1 MISCKFS
8 RFHGAIYALTKARVF
23 ELDLLLSLHGGKQMH
38 RPQPDYNIGSMILR
52 RGALNPARRAIV
64 FENQET
70 SYAELSERV
79 RCLASGLSSLGVC
92 RGDRVGYVGVN
103 HPDFIDAMLAAWAIG
118 AIFVPLNFRLTG
130 AELCYM
136 INDAGIHTLFA
147 DDSLRAVINPIRDQL
162 DCRQF
167 IAAEGAE
174 DGWLHK
180 QALID
185 ESTAHP
191 TLYQAD
197 QHDTAVIM
205 YTSGTTG
212 KPKGAMLSHGNL
224 FWNNASSAMDIH
236 IHGSDI
242 SLVAAPLFH
251 IGGLNVTLL
260 NALQNGT
267 CVVLHRGFDAGE
279 TLKDIERFGC
289 TIMFG
294 APAMFLFMAQLPQ
307 FSSTD
312 LSSLRMLIVGAAPVP
327 KALLEIY
334 NARDVALNQGYGLT
348 ETAPFVSFLT
358 SEYLER
364 KMGSAGQPGL
374 LGEVRIA
381 GANGDSLGAG
391 EVGEIL
397 YRGAN
402 VMQGYW
408 NRPDATA
415 EAIDKEGWFHTGDA
429 GYVDDEGF
437 LFISD
442 RVKDMV
448 ISGGENV
455 YPAEVESVMF
465 EHPAIAEVAVIGIP
479 DEKWGEAVSAVVAC
493 NADHELTLEE
503 LRDFCGSRL
512 ARYKLPLRLFLVD
525 ALPRNPAGKVVKF
538 ELRKK
543 YGEPA

>member
-1 MISCKFS
+1 
-8 RFHGAIYALTKARVF
+8 
-23 ELDLLLSLHGGKQMH
+23 MH

-52 RGALNPARRAIV
+52 RGTLNPDRRALV
-64 FENQET
+64 FEGAET
-70 SYAELSERV
+70 TYSALENRVRRLAKGLSE
-79 RCLASGLSSLGVC
+79 AGVC

-103 HPDFIDAMLAAWAIG
+103 HPDFIDSMLATWALG

-130 AELCYM
+130 AELVFM

-147 DDSLRAVINPIRDQL
+147 DDSLRPVIEPVRDQL
-162 DCRQF
+162 RCQHF
-167 IAAEGAE
+167 IAAENPADHWGHIA
-174 DGWLHK
+174 
-180 QALID
+180 ALIANHD
-185 ESTAHP
+185 PIEHLHRAG
-191 TLYQAD
+191 

-236 IHGSDI
+236 IQSDDI

-260 NALQNGT
+260 NALQNGVT
-267 CVVLHRGFDAGE
+267 IVLHRGFDPNQ
-279 TLKDIERFGC
+279 TLKDIADYGC
-289 TIMFG
+289 TTMFG
-294 APAMFLFMAQLPQ
+294 APAMFLFMAQQPE
-307 FSSTD
+307 FADSD

-327 KALLEIY
+327 KSLLEIY
-334 NARDVALNQGYGLT
+334 GARNVALNQGYGLT

-358 SEYLER
+358 SEHLEQ
-364 KMGSAGQPGL
+364 KMGSAGKPGL

-381 GANGDSLGAG
+381 NAAGESVPAG

-408 NRPDATA
+408 NRPEATA
-415 EAIDKEGWFHTGDA
+415 EAIDSKGWFHTGDA
-429 GYVDDEGF
+429 GYLDGDGF

-465 EHPAIAEVAVIGIP
+465 EHPAIAEVAVIGVP
-479 DEKWGEAVSAVVAC
+479 DKKWGEAVTAVVAC
-493 NADHELTLEE
+493 NPDQNLTLDE
-503 LRDFCGSRL
+503 LRTFCDGRL
-512 ARYKLPLRLFLVD
+512 ARYKLPLNLYLID
-525 ALPRNPAGKVVKF
+525 ALPRNPAGKVLKF
-538 ELRKK
+538 ELRDK
-543 YGEPA
+543 YKQHA